1 VRVSAAYRAHQHT
14 ARLAVI
20 TRAASRDDEGMT
32 WIAPNPPELADG
44 PLVGD
49 DRPILEAYLAWQ
61 RYTLLTLCAGL
72 TGEQLTERTIP
83 PSNLSL
89 LGLVRHL
96 GKVER
101 IWLRQRAAGE
111 AVGPLYGT
119 PDDAS
124 LKDADFNELDAT
136 EAEADFARYRE
147 ECKLADSAV
156 ANMGFDETFTAK
168 GETYSLRV
176 AYVHLIAEY
185 ARHNGHADLLRELID
200 GTTGL

>member
-1 VRVSAAYRAHQHT
+1 VRVSAAYRARATRGGSPAHT
-14 ARLAVI
+14 GRLRRHDV
-20 TRAASRDDEGMT
+20 GMAWT
-32 WIAPNPPELADG
+32 APNPPELADG
-44 PLVGD
+44 PLVGE

-61 RYTLLTLCAGL
+61 RHTLLALCAGL
-72 TGEQLTERTIP
+72 TGEQLTKRAIP
-83 PSNLSL
+83 PSTLSL

-111 AVGPLYGT
+111 AVGPMYGT
-119 PDDAS
+119 PDDVT
-124 LKDADFNELDAT
+124 LKDADFNDLEPAQ
-136 EAEADFARYRE
+136 AEADFDRYRE
-147 ECKLADSAV
+147 ECRLADAAV
-156 ANMGFDETFTAK
+156 ANWGFDDTFTAK

-185 ARHNGHADLLRELID
+185 ARHNGHADLLREQID

>member
-1 VRVSAAYRAHQHT
+1 MS
-14 ARLAVI
+14 
-20 TRAASRDDEGMT
+20 

-61 RYTLLTLCAGL
+61 RHTLLTLCAGL
-72 TGEQLTERTIP
+72 TGEQLAKRAIP

-101 IWLRQRAAGE
+101 IWFRQRAAGQ
-111 AVGPLYGT
+111 AVGPMYGS
-119 PDDAS
+119 PDDVS
-124 LKDADFNELDAT
+124 LKDADFNELDPAR
-136 EAEADFARYRE
+136 ADVDFARYVD
-147 ECKLADSAV
+147 ECRLADAAV
-156 ANMGFDETFTAK
+156 ANMGFDDTFTAK

>member
-1 VRVSAAYRAHQHT
+1 MAWT
-14 ARLAVI
+14 
-20 TRAASRDDEGMT
+20 
-32 WIAPNPPELADG
+32 APNPSPLADG

-61 RYTLLTLCAGL
+61 RHTLLNVCAGL
-72 TGEQLTERTIP
+72 TGEQLTKRAIP

-111 AVGPLYGT
+111 PVGPMYGS
-119 PDDAS
+119 PDDVR
-124 LKDADFNELDAT
+124 LKDADFNELEPAQ
-136 EAEADFARYRE
+136 AEGDFARYYE
-147 ECKLADSAV
+147 ECRLADAAV
-156 ANMGFDETFTAK
+156 ANIGFDDTFTAK